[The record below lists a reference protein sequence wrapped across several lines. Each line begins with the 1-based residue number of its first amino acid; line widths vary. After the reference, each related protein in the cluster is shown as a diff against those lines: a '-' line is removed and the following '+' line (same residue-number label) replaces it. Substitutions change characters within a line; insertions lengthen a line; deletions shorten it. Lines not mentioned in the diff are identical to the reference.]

1 MKLLVIVPYY
11 PHASHQYSG
20 SFNERTVQILKNL
33 CEYVEVLVPRP
44 YTPQRLSRFS
54 PRWRAYANI
63 PYFEVRNGV
72 SIYRPAY
79 LTIPKVGAAI
89 ARGLSSYLGSRNTAR
104 KRHKEIGF
112 DAILSFDLFGV
123 GSLAWRIGKDL
134 EIPSCGWGTG
144 DDLAQPPGS
153 MRERVLKNTLKNLDV
168 VFYQSQELRDVAASL
183 QNARA
188 EKLDP
193 QKHILLARGIG
204 EPPILE
210 RERIRKHLQ
219 TIWGVKDGYTV
230 IMSIGRAV
238 REKGIFE
245 FLKIVEKTRS
255 SNDRFHF
262 VWVGVQEGFDHSDE
276 VRRYLNQNEHLAERV
291 SLLPACH
298 PDKVWEYLCAAD
310 MFLFLS
316 HQKYEGMPN
325 SLLEAMAMS
334 VPPVAFDIPPIR
346 EIEGGTG
353 ALVTVEP
360 FNTQEISK
368 VLLRL
373 VENEEERQKI
383 GASAREQVMNR
394 FLSKNTMV
402 RVLNILS
409 QIIISKQKSR
419 DEIVFSPYFSP
430 NK

>member
-11 PHASHQYSG
+11 PHSSHQYSG

-44 YTPQRLSRFS
+44 YTPQCLSRFS

-63 PYFEVRNGV
+63 PSFEVRNGV
-72 SIYRPAY
+72 SIYRPPY

-89 ARGLSSYLGSRNTAR
+89 ARGLSSYWGSRNVAR

-112 DAILSFDLFGV
+112 DAIVSFDLFGA

-134 EIPSCGWGTG
+134 GISTCGWGTG
-144 DDLAQPPGS
+144 EDLAQPAGS
-153 MRERVLKNTLKNLDV
+153 MRERVVKNTLKNLDV
-168 VFYQSQELRDVAASL
+168 VFYQSRELRTVAARL
-183 QNARA
+183 MDARP

-210 RERIRKHLQ
+210 RERIRKQLRI
-219 TIWGVKDGYTV
+219 TWGIKDGYTV
-230 IMSIGRAV
+230 VMSIGRAV

-245 FLKIVEKTRS
+245 FLKILERTQT
-255 SNDRFHF
+255 SNNRLHF
-262 VWVGVQEGFDHSDE
+262 VWVGGQEGFDHGE
-276 VRRYLNQNEHLAERV
+276 EIRRYINQNVQLAERV
-291 SLLPACH
+291 SLLPACD
-298 PDKVWEYLCAAD
+298 PDTVWEYLCAAD
-310 MFLFLS
+310 IFLFLS

-346 EIEGGTG
+346 EIESGTG
-353 ALVTVEP
+353 ALVCVEP

-373 VENEEERQKI
+373 VESETERQKI
-383 GASAREQVMNR
+383 GAIAHDQVMNR
-394 FLSKNTMV
+394 FLTKNNMV
-402 RVLNILS
+402 RVLNLLS
-409 QIIISKQKSR
+409 QTKISPKKVR
-419 DEIVFSPYFSP
+419 EKILVSPFFSP